1 MFKKIK
7 AGVINMA
14 KQIMENESRIVEAK
28 CDLTKYCI
36 EKTVCCI
43 CNLNPK
49 KVGVVVMGL
58 GVGLGVGLYI
68 AGCIN

>member
-1 MFKKIK
+1 MYKKIK

-14 KQIMENESRIVEAK
+14 KQIAENECRLVVAK

-36 EKTVCCI
+36 DKSVDCI
-43 CNLNPK
+43 GNLNPK
-49 KVGVVVMGL
+49 KVGGGVLGF

-68 AGCIN
+68 AGCIK

>member
-14 KQIMENESRIVEAK
+14 RQITENESRIVEAK

-36 EKTVCCI
+36 EKTIDCI
-43 CNLNPK
+43 GNLNPK
-49 KVGVVVMGL
+49 KVAVVVM
-58 GVGLGVGLYI
+58 GLGVGLYI
-68 AGCIN
+68 AGCIK

>member
-14 KQIMENESRIVEAK
+14 RQIAENESRIVEAK

-36 EKTVCCI
+36 EKTIDCI
-43 CNLNPK
+43 GNLNPK
-49 KVGVVVMGL
+49 KVAVVVM
-58 GVGLGVGLYI
+58 GLGVGLYI
-68 AGCIN
+68 AGCIK

>member
-14 KQIMENESRIVEAK
+14 KQIAENESRIVEAK

-36 EKTVCCI
+36 EKTIDCI
-43 CNLNPK
+43 GNLNPK

-58 GVGLGVGLYI
+58 GVGLYI
-68 AGCIN
+68 AGCIK

>member
-36 EKTVCCI
+36 EKTIDCI
-43 CNLNPK
+43 GNLNPK
-49 KVGVVVMGL
+49 KVAVVVM
-58 GVGLGVGLYI
+58 GLGVGLYI
-68 AGCIN
+68 AGCIK